1 MNGWLDQENRVYIIF
16 TIEEIQES
24 LGCSRQKAVNLMA
37 ELDDQKGIGLIEKKR
52 QGLGKPN
59 LIFVK
64 NFILEKA
71 ESIENTDDFQK
82 SKNHTSGSM
91 KNRIQEVPKLDCNN
105 TNLIHTDFN
114 DIDLNHIQ
122 SNHIFET
129 DGKDMIQNRKHYERT
144 IKDNIEYELTYQQKH
159 TSKQDVGNIIDI
171 MVDVCI
177 LPDDATIKVNGISMP
192 IGIARER
199 FMEITSMHIDYI
211 IDSLKENPS
220 DVRNIRSYLI
230 TTIFNAPT
238 TLSQYYRAKV
248 NHDFSSGAF
257 YKGGDTCKSR

>member
-1 MNGWLDQENRVYIIF
+1 MIKKFLRH
-16 TIEEIQES
+16 S
-24 LGCSRQKAVNLMA
+24 LPVQAWASVCAIALLCLVSAVSSGVLAWISETDAQAINTAGSVRMA
-37 ELDDQKGIGLIEKKR
+37 AYRI
-52 QGLGKPN
+52 
-59 LIFVK
+59 
-64 NFILEKA
+64 NFQLA
-71 ESIENTDDFQK
+71 
-82 SKNHTSGSM
+82 
-91 KNRIQEVPKLDCNN
+91 
-105 TNLIHTDFN
+105 TDFS

-129 DGKDMIQNRKHYERT
+129 DGKDMIQNRKHYERV
-144 IKDNIEYELTYQQKH
+144 IKDNIEYALTYQESRISGK
-159 TSKQDVGNIIDI
+159 DVGNIIDI

-177 LPDDATIKVNGISMP
+177 LPDDATIKVNGISLP
-192 IGIARER
+192 IGIVRER